1 MKELINGYIR
11 GCNMLKERIDELT
24 QTMNELRKNGG
35 EDKIEELNLEQRI
48 RLLYTEHR
56 QAQETIE
63 YLTAYMRR
71 VEERGTKRN
80 IL

>member
-1 MKELINGYIR
+1 
-11 GCNMLKERIDELT
+11 MLKERIDELT

-63 YLTAYMRR
+63 YLTA
-71 VEERGTKRN
+71 
-80 IL
+80 